1 VHIPAGL
8 SLIMILGAAQGL
20 FLAAILFTRRA
31 NSLAN
36 RILAVTM
43 VSFSLFILTGAYYAR
58 EWFLSF
64 PEAIGASE
72 PLIYTFGPLLY
83 LYTIALSR
91 GETRFRKRWLLH
103 FIPATLV
110 ALYLVP
116 FFLRPPAYKI
126 EYLRP
131 ILAGDIPLDLRI
143 INALKYPHGF
153 VYTFFT
159 LVVVHRYGIRLKET
173 RSSVERINLR
183 WLRNLMYGGLV
194 VWILSTIENTAPI
207 LMAVYIYA
215 MGYLG
220 IRQPGIFRPT
230 FSPRKP
236 SEGEGPAAPG
246 EEPVS
251 TRYRKSGLDSATA
264 DDYLHR
270 LLQCMETEKP
280 YIQNDLTLQEL
291 AGMLDMRPHNLS
303 EIINTR
309 LERSFYDFVNGYRVE
324 EVKRRL
330 ADPALANYTILA
342 IAFDAG
348 FNSKSTFNEFF
359 KRQVGETPSA
369 YRRRVQAA

>member
-1 VHIPAGL
+1 
-8 SLIMILGAAQGL
+8 MILGAAQGL
-20 FLAAILFTRRA
+20 FLAVILFTRRA

-43 VSFSLFILTGAYYAR
+43 VSFSLFILSGAYYAR
-58 EWFLSF
+58 EWYLAF
-64 PEAIGASE
+64 PQAIGASE
-72 PLIYTFGPLLY
+72 PLVYTFGPLLY

-91 GETRFRKRWLLH
+91 GETRFRRRWLLH
-103 FIPATLV
+103 FIPAAVV
-110 ALYLVP
+110 ALYLIP
-116 FFLRPPAYKI
+116 FFLRPQEYKI
-126 EYLRP
+126 EYLHP
-131 ILAGDIPLDLRI
+131 IMAGDLPLDLRI

-153 VYTFFT
+153 LYTFFT
-159 LVVVHRYGIRLKET
+159 LVAVHRYGIRLKET

-194 VWILSTIENTAPI
+194 IWILSTIENTAPI

-220 IRQPGIFRPT
+220 LRQPGIFHPT
-230 FSPRKP
+230 ASPKEP
-236 SEGEGPAAPG
+236 SEAPEPAAPA
-246 EEPVS
+246 EDPVS

-264 DDYLHR
+264 DAHLQK
-270 LLQCMETEKP
+270 LLRFMEAERP
-280 YIQNDLTLQEL
+280 YVQNDLTLQEL
-291 AGMLDMRPHNLS
+291 AGMLDVRPHNLS

-309 LERSFYDFVNGYRVE
+309 LEKSFYDFVNGYRVE

-359 KRQVGETPSA
+359 KKQVGETPSA